1 MMLRLLVVTAL
12 AAAMLVG
19 TTTAACAC
27 SCVEFKPAQAVENA
41 TAVFTGTVVAIRTV
55 KGPPNA
61 QKVYTFR
68 TDNVYKGAPAAE
80 FQIGADTDSPACG
93 YVFDQDAR
101 YLVFAGPAERVP
113 GASLSTSLC
122 SGNIPIRPG
131 TGPLKAGD
139 ERETTHETI
148 GGPVTT
154 DLITALGTPVRP
166 GNTGNTGTPQPAVFW
181 RWVAAVAVVTATT
194 LPWYAR
200 HSTAG

>member
-12 AAAMLVG
+12 AAAVLAG

-27 SCVEFKPAQAVENA
+27 SCVEFKPAQAVQNA

-68 TDNVYKGAPAAE
+68 ADNVYKGAPAAE

-93 YVFDQDAR
+93 YVFDQDTR

-113 GASLSTSLC
+113 GVSLSTSLC
-122 SGNIPIRPG
+122 SGNVPIRAG
-131 TGPLKAGD
+131 TGPLQVGD
-139 ERETTHETI
+139 ERETAPETL

-154 DLITALGTPVRP
+154 ELITALGTPAQP
-166 GNTGNTGTPQPAVFW
+166 GKSGTPGTSRSAVPW
-181 RWVAAVAVVTATT
+181 QWVAAVAVVTAAT
-194 LPWYAR
+194 LAWYAR
-200 HSTAG
+200 RNRAK